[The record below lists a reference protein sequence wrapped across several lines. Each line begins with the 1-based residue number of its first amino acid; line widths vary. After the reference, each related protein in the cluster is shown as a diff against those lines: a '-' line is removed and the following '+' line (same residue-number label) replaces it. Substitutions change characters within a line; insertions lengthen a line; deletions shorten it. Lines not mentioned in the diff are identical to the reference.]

1 LPEILLSLLLTLS
14 SPAAAQTPAA
24 QTPAATPAA
33 PLAPLSS
40 RLQNERD
47 NADLQKVAPFKVF
60 DNLYYVGV
68 GWVASW
74 LLTTS
79 DGLIVIDTLEPRYV
93 DHLLSSIAKLGF
105 DPKNIK
111 HVIVLQAHFDH
122 LGGAALLQEK
132 YGAKVWMG
140 EGDWQMLAQQ
150 GASGRGA
157 ALQSPRRDGVIR
169 DGDILTLG
177 ATSLKL
183 FFTPGHTPGTTSIEM
198 TVSDAGRP
206 YKAFFFGGSAP
217 APGPAAAK
225 QFLATVQRIEEM
237 QQGVQVRLVNHGFS
251 DPQFWER
258 VDRLARRKPG
268 EPHPFVAPE
277 LFVPWLQQLKTEAA
291 KQIDAPPPLRTP
303 QK

>member
-1 LPEILLSLLLTLS
+1 MPEILLSLLLGFS
-14 SPAAAQTPAA
+14 APPAA
-24 QTPAATPAA
+24 QAPAA

-74 LLTTS
+74 LLTTN

-93 DHLLSSIAKLGF
+93 DHLLASITKLGF

-140 EGDWQMLAQQ
+140 DGDWQMLAQQ
-150 GASGRGA
+150 GAGRGA
-157 ALQSPRRDGVIR
+157 AALQIPRRDGVIK
-169 DGDILTLG
+169 DGDTLTLG
-177 ATSLKL
+177 TTTLKL
-183 FFTPGHTPGTTSIEM
+183 FSTPGHTPGTTSIEM
-198 TVSDAGRP
+198 TVTDAGRP

-217 APGPAAAK
+217 APGAAAAK
-225 QFLATVQRIEEM
+225 QFLDTVRRIEEM

-268 EPHPFVAPE
+268 ETHPFVAPDVF
-277 LFVPWLQQLKTEAA
+277 LPWLQQLKAEAT
-291 KQIDAPPPLRTP
+291 KQIEADSRR
-303 QK
+303 

>member
-1 LPEILLSLLLTLS
+1 MPEILLSLLLAV
-14 SPAAAQTPAA
+14 SPLAAAQ
-24 QTPAATPAA
+24 A
-33 PLAPLSS
+33 PTALAPLST

-79 DGLIVIDTLEPRYV
+79 DGLIVIDTLEPRYATHLV
-93 DHLLSSIAKLGF
+93 DGIVKLGF
-105 DPKNIK
+105 DPRRIK

-140 EGDWQMLAQQ
+140 ARDWDTLAQQ
-150 GASGRGA
+150 ATGRGA
-157 ALQSPRRDGVIR
+157 AEPMPKRDGVIR
-169 DGDILTLG
+169 DGDTLTLG
-177 ATSLKL
+177 SVSLKL
-183 FFTPGHTPGTTSIEM
+183 FDTPGHTPGTTSIDL
-198 TVSDAGRP
+198 TVTDGGRP

-217 APGPAAAK
+217 APGKAAAE
-225 QFLATVQRIEEM
+225 QFLATVRRIEDT

-251 DPQFWER
+251 DAQFWQR
-258 VDRLARRKPG
+258 VDKLARRKPG
-268 EPHPFVAPE
+268 DPHPFIEPAG
-277 LFVPWLQQLKTEAA
+277 FVPWLQQLKAEAE
-291 KQIDAPPPLRTP
+291 KQLQTSGVR
-303 QK
+303 